1 MMAKI
6 DEPGLGRV
14 EVEPVPAKPLAQ
26 HAENTLGLFEIRENQ
41 DAIVGIPHKNAV
53 TPEARSYVPL
63 EPLVQHVVQVDVRKQ
78 WRDDSALRGSLSG
91 RVVQAAA
98 LQHARLQP
106 FVDHPAYDAVR
117 DSSVEERPQMMMLDG
132 VVIFG
137 DVDVQ
142 HPADPAPAHES

>member
-1 MMAKI
+1 MAKI

-26 HAENTLGLFEIRENQ
+26 HAENTLGLFEIRKNQ

-78 WRDDSALRGSLSG
+78 WRDGSTNAKDKLS
-91 RVVQAAA
+91 
-98 LQHARLQP
+98 L
-106 FVDHPAYDAVR
+106 
-117 DSSVEERPQMMMLDG
+117 
-132 VVIFG
+132 
-137 DVDVQ
+137 
-142 HPADPAPAHES
+142 

>member
-98 LQHARLQP
+98 LMWATRPRCPSWPQFHFYAARSRRSTRSLDP
-106 FVDHPAYDAVR
+106 KLSPISYAVFC
-117 DSSVEERPQMMMLDG
+117 LKTKK
-132 VVIFG
+132 
-137 DVDVQ
+137 
-142 HPADPAPAHES
+142 